1 MNVVDFALDVFFYLK
16 KKKDF
21 LFLFHLGMGGLMFH
35 ERDNEDHLGV
45 IKETSRSYVKKIIY
59 VCLLYV

>member
-1 MNVVDFALDVFFYLK
+1 
-16 KKKDF
+16 
-21 LFLFHLGMGGLMFH
+21 MFH

-45 IKETSRSYVKKIIY
+45 IKETSRSYVKKIIS